1 MLPKLFCNSVKS
13 LNPLK
18 NNINP
23 TGLELGF
30 GFLTPSAEH
39 EPRGPD
45 WPGETTPFLGM
56 KGGVFKKHRTMPVLT
71 LKILLTRED

>member
-18 NNINP
+18 NNI
-23 TGLELGF
+23 
-30 GFLTPSAEH
+30 LTPSAEH